1 MARQAHGTVRVR
13 RMDITD
19 KNGKNPVRTIP
30 AKMWHDPS
38 DTNPFKKTIQGTKDP
53 IFVLVDGAKPAPE
66 PVEAKA
72 TKGRKK
78 QVAEQEVDTT
88 EEEDNVDTD

>member
-1 MARQAHGTVRVR
+1 MARQAHGTVRVK

-19 KNGKNPVRTIP
+19 EKGKHPDRTIP

-38 DTNPFKKTIQGTKDP
+38 DTNPFKKTIPDTKAP
-53 IFVLVDGAKPAPE
+53 LFVLVEGAKAAPA

-78 QVAEQEVDTT
+78 QVVEQEVDTT
-88 EEEDNVDTD
+88 EEEDVDTD

>member
-1 MARQAHGTVRVR
+1 MARQAHGTVRVK

-19 KNGKNPVRTIP
+19 EKGKHPVRTIP

-38 DTNPFKKTIQGTKDP
+38 DTNPFKKTIPDTKAP
-53 IFVLVDGAKPAPE
+53 LFVLVEGAKAAPA

-78 QVAEQEVDTT
+78 QVEQEVDTT
-88 EEEDNVDTD
+88 EEEDVDTD

>member
-19 KNGKNPVRTIP
+19 ENGQHPVRTIP
-30 AKMWHDPS
+30 AKMWHDPEA
-38 DTNPFKKTIQGTKDP
+38 TNPFKKTIPGTKDP
-53 IFVLVDGAKPAPE
+53 LFIPVDGAKAAPA

-72 TKGRKK
+72 AKGRKK
-78 QVAEQEVDTT
+78 QVEVDTT
-88 EEEDNVDTD
+88 EEENVDTD